1 MTRESRFDL
10 WRVRMYD
17 ERLAGFSRERLDG
30 RPIPDDLRVLLLA
43 QWEGRTDFTHLLDLD
58 FFEAG
63 EVHPLL
69 DTSYLSEKELADPE
83 MQAVNAA
90 AAEMAKYVKLVAK
103 GGKGWIGYWLHPDEP
118 GDRAWHLMELD
129 TEFTF
134 WGLVGLTLTEGVAA
148 ERASYQDE
156 PDERIAFAQLAAEL
170 AELGLPLSTQDYDAL
185 DDTEHTVNPEKLME
199 ELIEAERKKRGLR

>member
-1 MTRESRFDL
+1 
-10 WRVRMYD
+10 MYD
-17 ERLAGFSRERLDG
+17 ERLAEFSRERLDG
-30 RPIPDDLRVLLLA
+30 RPIPDDLRVLLVA
-43 QWEGRTDFTHLLDLD
+43 QWEGRTDFTRLLDLD

-103 GGKGWIGYWLHPDEP
+103 GGKGWIGYWLHPGEP
-118 GDRAWHLMELD
+118 ADRAWRLTGLD

-134 WGLVGLTLTEGVAA
+134 WSPVGLTLTEGAAA

-156 PDERIAFAQLAAEL
+156 PDVRIAFTQLAAEL
-170 AELGLPLSTQDYDAL
+170 AEIGLPLSTQEYDAL
-185 DDTEHTVNPEKLME
+185 DDTEYRVDPEELMA
-199 ELIEAERKKRGLR
+199 ELIEAEREKRGLR

>member
-1 MTRESRFDL
+1 
-10 WRVRMYD
+10 MYD

-30 RPIPDDLRVLLLA
+30 RPIPGDLRVLLVA
-43 QWEGRTDFTHLLDLD
+43 QWEGRTDFTHLLGLE

-69 DTSYLSEKELADPE
+69 DTSYLSEEELADPE

-118 GDRAWHLMELD
+118 GDRAWHPMELD
-129 TEFTF
+129 TEFSF
-134 WGLVGLTLTEGVAA
+134 WSLVGLTLTEGVAA

-156 PDERIAFAQLAAEL
+156 PDERIAFTQLAAEL

-185 DDTEHTVNPEKLME
+185 DDTEHAVNPEKLME
-199 ELIEAERKKRGLR
+199 ELIEAEREKRGLR

>member
-1 MTRESRFDL
+1 
-10 WRVRMYD
+10 MYD
-17 ERLAGFSRERLDG
+17 ERLAEFSRERLDG
-30 RPIPDDLRVLLLA
+30 RPIPDDLRVLLVA
-43 QWEGRTDFTHLLDLD
+43 QWEGRTDFTRLLDLD

-83 MQAVNAA
+83 MQAVNAG

-118 GDRAWHLMELD
+118 ADRAWHLIELD

-134 WGLVGLTLTEGVAA
+134 WGLAGLTLTEGAAA
-148 ERASYQDE
+148 EQARYQDE
-156 PDERIAFAQLAAEL
+156 PDKRIAFTQLAAEL
-170 AELGLPLSTQDYDAL
+170 AELGLPLSTQDYDAR
-185 DDTEHTVNPEKLME
+185 DDAEYAVDPEELME
-199 ELIEAERKKRGLR
+199 ELIEAEREKLGLR

>member
-1 MTRESRFDL
+1 
-10 WRVRMYD
+10 MYD
-17 ERLAGFSRERLDG
+17 ERLAEFSRERLDG
-30 RPIPDDLRVLLLA
+30 RPIPDDLRVLLVA
-43 QWEGRTDFTHLLDLD
+43 QWEGRTEFTNLLDLE

-83 MQAVNAA
+83 MQAVNAG

-118 GDRAWHLMELD
+118 TDRAWHLIELD

-134 WGLVGLTLTEGVAA
+134 WGLDGLTLTEGVAA
-148 ERASYQDE
+148 ERARYQDE
-156 PDERIAFAQLAAEL
+156 PDERIAFTQLAAEL
-170 AELGLPLSTQDYDAL
+170 AGLGLPLSTQDYDAL
-185 DDTEHTVNPEKLME
+185 EFTKYTVDPEELME
-199 ELIEAERKKRGLR
+199 ELTEAEREKRGLR

>member
-1 MTRESRFDL
+1 
-10 WRVRMYD
+10 MYD
-17 ERLAGFSRERLDG
+17 ERLAEFSRDRLDG
-30 RPIPDDLRVLLLA
+30 RPIPDDLRVLLVA
-43 QWEGRTDFTHLLDLD
+43 QWEGRTDFTHLLGLD

-69 DTSYLSEKELADPE
+69 DTSYLNEKELADPE

-90 AAEMAKYVKLVAK
+90 SAEMAKYVRLVAK

-118 GDRAWHLMELD
+118 ADRRAWHLIELD

-134 WGLVGLTLTEGVAA
+134 WGMVGLSLTEGSAA
-148 ERASYQDE
+148 EQASYQDE
-156 PDERIAFAQLAAEL
+156 PDERIAFTQLATEL

-185 DDTEHTVNPEKLME
+185 DDTECMVHPEKLME
-199 ELIEAERKKRGLR
+199 KLTEAEREKRGLR

>member
-1 MTRESRFDL
+1 
-10 WRVRMYD
+10 MYD

-30 RPIPDDLRVLLLA
+30 RPIPGDLRVLLVA
-43 QWEGRTDFTHLLDLD
+43 QWEGRTDFTHLLDLE

-69 DTSYLSEKELADPE
+69 DTSYLSEKEIADPE

-90 AAEMAKYVKLVAK
+90 AAEMAKYAKLVAK

-118 GDRAWHLMELD
+118 ADRAWHLMELD
-129 TEFTF
+129 TEFSF
-134 WGLVGLTLTEGVAA
+134 WSLVGLTLTEGVAA
-148 ERASYQDE
+148 ERAGYRDE
-156 PDERIAFAQLAAEL
+156 PDERIAFTQLAAEL

-185 DDTEHTVNPEKLME
+185 DDTEYTVNPEKLME
-199 ELIEAERKKRGLR
+199 ELIEAEREKRGLR

>member
-1 MTRESRFDL
+1 
-10 WRVRMYD
+10 MYD

-30 RPIPDDLRVLLLA
+30 RPIPDDLRVLLVA
-43 QWEGRTDFTHLLDLD
+43 QWEGRTDFTHLLDLE
-58 FFEAG
+58 FFESG
-63 EVHPLL
+63 EAHPLL

-118 GDRAWHLMELD
+118 ADRAWHLTELD
-129 TEFTF
+129 TEFSF
-134 WGLVGLTLTEGVAA
+134 WSLVGLTLTEGVAA
-148 ERASYQDE
+148 ERADYQDD
-156 PDERIAFAQLAAEL
+156 PDERIAFTQLAAEL

-185 DDTEHTVNPEKLME
+185 DDTEYTVNPEKLME
-199 ELIEAERKKRGLR
+199 ELIEAEREKRGLR

>member
-1 MTRESRFDL
+1 
-10 WRVRMYD
+10 MYD

-30 RPIPDDLRVLLLA
+30 RPIPDDLRVLLVA
-43 QWEGRTDFTHLLDLD
+43 QWEGRTDFAHLLDLE
-58 FFEAG
+58 FFESG
-63 EVHPLL
+63 EAHPLL

-118 GDRAWHLMELD
+118 ADRAWHLTELD
-129 TEFTF
+129 TEFSF
-134 WGLVGLTLTEGVAA
+134 WSLVGLTLTEGVAA
-148 ERASYQDE
+148 ERTDYQDD
-156 PDERIAFAQLAAEL
+156 PDERIAFTQLAAEL

-185 DDTEHTVNPEKLME
+185 DDTEYTVNPEKLME
-199 ELIEAERKKRGLR
+199 ELIEAEREKRGLR